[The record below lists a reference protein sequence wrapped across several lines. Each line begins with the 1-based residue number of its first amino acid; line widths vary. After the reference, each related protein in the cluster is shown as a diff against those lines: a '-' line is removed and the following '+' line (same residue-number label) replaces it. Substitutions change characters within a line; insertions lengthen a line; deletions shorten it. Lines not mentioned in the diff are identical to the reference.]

1 MYFCVEI
8 NVKTSNKTKKI
19 IAITVALLA
28 FAAVASA
35 QPKALGL
42 RFGYNYGAGAALS
55 YQHWIGGDFLDA
67 DLGWCQSGFSG
78 SAVYDF
84 TIFRSGGFGFYGG
97 PGAHLGFFNG
107 DNGGFVSA
115 GIVGELGVEYNFSIP
130 LQISLDFRPII
141 SVVPSFSPI
150 WTSASLGL
158 RYQF

>member
-1 MYFCVEI
+1 M
-8 NVKTSNKTKKI
+8 KKI
-19 IAITVALLA
+19 IAIAVALLA

-42 RFGYNYGAGAALS
+42 RFGYNYGAGASLS

-97 PGAHLGFFNG
+97 PGAHVGVFNG
-107 DNGGFVSA
+107 DSGSFVSA
-115 GIVGELGVEYNFSIP
+115 GIVGELGVEYNFPIP